1 MNEELYRRDLRHW
14 IAVRA
19 AYEGY
24 QRASARMYAYIT
36 MNDLSHWRTKALEHR
51 EMIETLH
58 WVRTG
63 NWGK

>member
-1 MNEELYRRDLRHW
+1 MNEELYWRDLRHG

-19 AYEGY
+19 AYEEY
-24 QRASARMYAYIT
+24 QRARFAYSN
-36 MNDLSHWRTKALEHR
+36 MKELSHWRTRAREHR

-63 NWGK
+63 KR